1 LDESELRLTMP
12 KSLFYMFLESENSGE
27 VIKNLQ
33 LWRWPIN
40 IEILKVVV
48 FGQSSHFFC
57 VGVSVVWDN
66 CYFFVS
72 RPFEC
77 TIPA

>member
-1 LDESELRLTMP
+1 
-12 KSLFYMFLESENSGE
+12 MFLESENSGE

-33 LWRWPIN
+33 LWRWPNN

-48 FGQSSHFFC
+48 FGQSSHFFVLEC
-57 VGVSVVWDN
+57 QLFGTIAI
-66 CYFFVS
+66 FFVS
-72 RPFEC
+72 QPFEC